1 MTEEEIKEMRKNKK
15 KILFKGHKKTNIS
28 SCWWTL
34 RPLAMGGEDDVENLS
49 CTCYPYNLFKGN
61 ILPSDFY
68 GKNNGYISVSDG
80 KAHVLVPRHYRNIKE
95 CVLGAKTSENFR

>member
-1 MTEEEIKEMRKNKK
+1 MTI
-15 KILFKGHKKTNIS
+15 GHIT
-28 SCWWTL
+28 
-34 RPLAMGGEDDVENLS
+34 PLAMGGEDDVENLS

-80 KAHVLVPRHYRNIKE
+80 KA
-95 CVLGAKTSENFR
+95 A